1 MIESECDYHGNDDD
15 YCMIVML
22 LQKVQCIWVSCEKQS
37 SSYCLMS
44 LVRLQGKFDMDH
56 SWEWEIWMPS
66 NADNIDISLF
76 SSKKD
81 WSDHVSYRDRRP
93 ICRSIMSVNA
103 SADTTTECRPTVE
116 WCNNWYSIK
125 CQSRSRADT
134 QSICG
139 WTSISADMPTDTST
153 NYWLTCWSSVSHGS
167 IECQSIYQS
176 TQWVT
181 YYWPRVPTRYMIQM
195 VSSNEA
201 ASPGSSS
208 GKQLDLWPKTW
219 E

>member
-1 MIESECDYHGNDDD
+1 MRSQVLHTVWCHWWGCKENLTWITLESERFGCLG
-15 YCMIVML
+15 ML
-22 LQKVQCIWVSCEKQS
+22 IIMVTTVFSLPKKTDRI
-37 SSYCLMS
+37 MS
-44 LVRLQGKFDMDH
+44 LIG
-56 SWEWEIWMPS
+56 I
-66 NADNIDISLF
+66 
-76 SSKKD
+76 
-81 WSDHVSYRDRRP
+81 VSRYVS
-93 ICRSIMSVNA
+93 RSCQSMHQL
-103 SADTTTECRPTVE
+103 TQRPTVE

-125 CQSRSRADT
+125 CQSRSRVDT

-139 WTSISADMPTDTST
+139 WTSISADMLTDTST
-153 NYWLTCWSSVSHGS
+153 DYWLTCWSSVSHGS

-181 YYWPRVPTRYMIQM
+181 YYWLRVPTRYMIQM

-208 GKQLDLWPKTW
+208 GKQLDFWPKTW